1 MKEVAKYKTHFFKK
15 SEQIME
21 EIKGLNISGKNSKFL
36 GIKHC
41 VCVSPR
47 ENQKEKTK

>member
-1 MKEVAKYKTHFFKK
+1 
-15 SEQIME
+15 ME
-21 EIKGLNISGKNSKFL
+21 EIKGLNISWKNSKFL

-47 ENQKEKTK
+47 EDQKEKAK

>member
-1 MKEVAKYKTHFFKK
+1 
-15 SEQIME
+15 ME

-47 ENQKEKTK
+47 ENQKEKTKYQEKKPRTWLMRLT